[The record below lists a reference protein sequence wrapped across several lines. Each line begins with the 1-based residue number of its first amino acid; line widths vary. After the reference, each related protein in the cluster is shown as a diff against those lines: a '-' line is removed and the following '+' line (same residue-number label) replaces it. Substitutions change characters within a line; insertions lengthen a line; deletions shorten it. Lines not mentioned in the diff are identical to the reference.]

1 MTPGRAALE
10 CELIGSLSILGLRWQ
25 QGAEIAVR
33 CQPIRPRGDCR
44 ENRWPEAAGELYTSS
59 GSPELELTPGFTSSS
74 SRSMPNTR
82 RNPTQRAST
91 ENTTVNSS
99 CQRVSTPSRSGHHSA
114 KTVSSLWTP
123 HCQFQLWPV
132 AKHWYQSST
141 KPISIIFMD
150 VNKTNNLWLNW
161 MELILLFSINL
172 I

>member
-10 CELIGSLSILGLRWQ
+10 CELIGSRFDSRMKVTARCWNCGSTSANTPPRRLSWKPLTRSCWWVVYFKW
-25 QGAEIAVR
+25 IAWD
-33 CQPIRPRGDCR
+33 GT
-44 ENRWPEAAGELYTSS
+44 NAGVYL
-59 GSPELELTPGFTSSS
+59 FF
-74 SRSMPNTR
+74 SRSTPNTR